1 MPACLAGRRV
11 LIVED
16 ETLVA
21 LLIEDF
27 LDELGLAHVGPFR
40 TVDAAIEAIKAEPID
55 LALLDINLGNGETS
69 YPIAEVLERI
79 GVPFVFVSG
88 YERPDEPRLGWHI
101 TKPFT
106 IAMLQAAIMG
116 VLEH

>member
-1 MPACLAGRRV
+1 LAGRRV

-27 LDELGLAHVGPFR
+27 LDELGLVHVGPFR

-55 LALLDINLGNGETS
+55 LALLDIKLGNGETS

-106 IAMLQAAIMG
+106 IARLQAAIMG